1 MRSGGLARRY
11 VQPLFEVASE
21 KDELERIFGD
31 LKSLDKALTD
41 SPELKDYLLD
51 PSVEKHD
58 KKSVLEKIF
67 EGASIY
73 TLNFIRVL
81 IDKNRP
87 EVLWVT
93 YRLFRDML
101 NEHRGISTGVVETAV
116 TLEDADFTE
125 IKSVLENRF
134 ASRLDLERQVNPDLL
149 AGLRVR
155 IGNVVLDGSV
165 RGRLQRLKTALTGD

>member
-1 MRSGGLARRY
+1 MRGGVLARRY
-11 VQPLFEVASE
+11 AQPLFEVARE

-31 LKSLDKALTD
+31 LKSLVQALTD
-41 SPELKDYLLD
+41 SPELKGYLSD

-58 KKSVLEKIF
+58 KKSVIEKIF

-73 TLNFIRVL
+73 TLNFMRVL

-93 YRLFRDML
+93 YSLFRDML

-116 TLEDADFTE
+116 TLEDADFAE

-165 RGRLQRLKTALTGD
+165 RNRLTRLKEILTGE

>member
-1 MRSGGLARRY
+1 MRGGVLARRY
-11 VQPLFEVASE
+11 VQPLFEVARE
-21 KDELERIFGD
+21 KDELERIYDD
-31 LKSLDKALTD
+31 LKSLDQALSD
-41 SPELKDYLLD
+41 SPELKGYLSD
-51 PSVEKHD
+51 PSIEKHD

-73 TLNFIRVL
+73 TLNFMRVL

-87 EVLWVT
+87 EVLWVA
-93 YRLFRDML
+93 YPLFRDML

-116 TLEDADFTE
+116 TLEDADFSK
-125 IKSVLENRF
+125 IKSALESRF
-134 ASRLDLERQVNPDLL
+134 ESRLDLERKVNPDLL

-165 RGRLQRLKTALTGD
+165 RNRLTRLKEMLVAE